1 MSTESHSNPDQQG
14 PQVPKSSEDYQGMAE
29 SALPEMQ
36 TVNREELDGEPTL
49 PAVPAVQQEV
59 SAGPIDNLDEVR
71 GAESNTASV
80 ATEQA
85 NNDIPEFAPV
95 VRTRPEVKKPS
106 LGRKIAAG
114 GATIL
119 ALVGIGAGA
128 KHLTESE
135 SVVNKN
141 SHETILDSDKPVSEQ
156 KIITSTTTT
165 EAPVTEEPV
174 VGEAGNPLVRSSEN
188 GETNEVS
195 PGSEKVISEVTP
207 GTDDKQPVV
216 GESEANNGPESV
228 NNTEATVQEAVM
240 LTDFLMG
247 NQVLTGLN
255 PTIELGD
262 NGTGTLVFSEPEFTV
277 SVNGLMEEGII
288 KQDPL
293 DQLKGFNAIEITVQG
308 ERVEIR
314 VDKDTQQPA
323 LNVTTAEKTASTNAK
338 VFPGEVDENFAST
351 NSRKIIDQLS
361 VFVQNLKM
369 Q

>member
-1 MSTESHSNPDQQG
+1 MSTDINPTPDQQ
-14 PQVPKSSEDYQGMAE
+14 PQQPKSSEEYQGMVSPA
-29 SALPEMQ
+29 PEMQ
-36 TVNREELDGEPTL
+36 FPKQEELDGEPTL
-49 PAVPAVQQEV
+49 PNVPAVIPESSLEPAV
-59 SAGPIDNLDEVR
+59 
-71 GAESNTASV
+71 SNTDPAEHSLV
-80 ATEQA
+80 TEQSR
-85 NNDIPEFAPV
+85 NYIPEAV
-95 VRTRPEVKKPS
+95 SVQRHRNRIEHKGPS
-106 LGRKIAAG
+106 LGKKIAVG
-114 GATIL
+114 GAAVL
-119 ALVGIGAGA
+119 ALVGIGAGV
-128 KHLTESE
+128 KHFADGEPATHKN
-135 SVVNKN
+135 VN
-141 SHETILDSDKPVSEQ
+141 EPVLDLDKPVSEQ
-156 KIITSTTTT
+156 KTITSTTTT

-174 VGEAGNPLVRSSEN
+174 VGEAGNPLVRDEN
-188 GETNEVS
+188 GQVNEVQ
-195 PGSEKVISEVTP
+195 PGSNEKVSAVMP
-207 GTDDKQPVV
+207 GANESQLAT
-216 GESEANNGPESV
+216 GESGVVGPESE
-228 NNTEATVQEAVM
+228 NNTEATVQEAVI

-247 NQVLTGLN
+247 NQVMTGVA